1 MTAQIRIKCR
11 PKKED
16 PYMLQPLGS
25 LPVFRARLKRVRTA
39 VRLKQSGLAELLGV
53 DQATV
58 SRWES
63 GRHIPEP
70 EIQSEVFEKLLPY
83 RSDDAALRRL
93 VETSQD
99 CIHLV
104 DEATHNCLAY
114 SAGRAN
120 EWGVGR
126 RDMLGISLW
135 QFATEEIQ
143 RAEMELEQSGWWS
156 DLSPEPRLFIT
167 SQSNGRDIHIRAG
180 QILWERVYL
189 ADGTPARL
197 VSGKRRAA

>member
-1 MTAQIRIKCR
+1 MQKS
-11 PKKED
+11 
-16 PYMLQPLGS
+16 GS
-25 LPVFRARLKRVRTA
+25 LPLFGVRLKRVRTA

-53 DQATV
+53 DQTTV

-63 GRHIPEP
+63 GSHTPEP
-70 EIQSEVFEKLLPY
+70 ELQSIVFEKLLPY

-104 DEATHNCLAY
+104 DEATHVCLAY
-114 SAGRAN
+114 SVSRARD
-120 EWGVGR
+120 WRVGCK
-126 RDMLGISLW
+126 DMLGISLW

-143 RAEMELEQSGWWS
+143 KAEMELEHSGWWS
-156 DLSPEPRLFIT
+156 EVSPEPKLFVT
-167 SQSNGRDIHIRAG
+167 SQADDRDIRISAG

-189 ADGTPARL
+189 SDGTPARL
-197 VSGKRRAA
+197 VSGKGRLA